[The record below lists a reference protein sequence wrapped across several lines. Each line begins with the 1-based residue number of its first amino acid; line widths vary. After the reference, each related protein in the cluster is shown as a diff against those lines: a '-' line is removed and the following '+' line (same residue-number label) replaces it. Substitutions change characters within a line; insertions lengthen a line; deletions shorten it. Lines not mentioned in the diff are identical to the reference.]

1 MPSTGVLGLVSYHD
15 DHMPV
20 AGCASNLDLQ
30 ASMVLA
36 ECVIH
41 YTCFTNQNSHLY
53 AMRLPS
59 SLHMPKLLGAVNY
72 GLRGSVSAFLVL

>member
-1 MPSTGVLGLVSYHD
+1 MMIICQLQV
-15 DHMPV
+15 MPV

-36 ECVIH
+36 ERVIH
-41 YTCFTNQNSHLY
+41 YTNQCRILLALQTNNSHLY